1 VRDERDPGG
10 HVRVSSPRVS
20 RASERFELRDRL
32 GQGAFGVVWR
42 AYDRERRQLVALKQ
56 LRTLAPDALLRFKA
70 EFRALQDLDHPNVV
84 HFHELFEDE
93 GRWFFTMELV
103 EGVELLEW
111 VGVDAGERP
120 QTAVTQVKLGRAL
133 ARAEGTPPAIA
144 RASIAFRG
152 EASESGEGA
161 AMRPL
166 DEERVRRAFVQLAS
180 ALAGLHGQGL
190 VHRDVKPSNVRVTPE
205 GRVVLLDF
213 GLVAPVASDEAAIV
227 GTPAYMAPEQARGIA
242 VADADAYAFGVVL
255 YEALTGRLPFT
266 GTAMQ
271 LLLRKQT
278 EQPPRVR
285 SRVSEVSEDLD
296 ELVARL
302 LDPEP
307 SRRPT
312 LLEARRRLGLSSSRP
327 GTSPSPEPPFLGR
340 ERELDELRSVWAD
353 VRRATPARRGAFR
366 AALVEGESGVGKS
379 SLVDA
384 FTRELAEAGAHVLQ
398 GRCYE
403 RETVPYKAFDG
414 VVDALSTLLRKLDPR
429 AVEACLPARV
439 GLLPLVF
446 PVLGQVPAI
455 ALAPPPPIEGL
466 DVLQLRD
473 RALVA
478 LRELLVE
485 LARRE
490 SIVLVVD
497 DVQWSDEES
506 LRVLDELAF
515 ASPTPALLLIATVRP
530 IDRECPPSVALALRR
545 LVSREG
551 NLHVSL
557 RGLADDDARGLV
569 ERLLQ
574 LGEGVGLD
582 VDEITAQAQG
592 HPLFLAELV
601 RHVQRSM
608 LRGRRSRVD
617 LDEAL
622 RERVLDLPSALR
634 ELLSSVCLATRP
646 LTREVVF
653 DLAGGDDEGD
663 RAVKTLRVARLVRAA
678 RRGDESTLEP
688 FHDRVRS
695 AAVAV
700 LGDERA
706 RALHAKLAR
715 VIERRRP
722 DDAESLY
729 VHCRAAGERVR
740 AAEHALVAGR
750 RAAAAL
756 AFHRA
761 AQLLFDALEL
771 APNDATIDRARVRVE
786 LADALRNA
794 GRGAEAAAIYEAAVA
809 DAPTSEEARRLRLL
823 ATQTYLQS
831 GRLDTGMR
839 LAGEVLDAVGIR
851 LSDSRN
857 ASLASMLYHRARLRL
872 SRLEP
877 ATKPGRDDEVV
888 RLDTVATVGTVLSMV
903 DFIRGAEL
911 QARALRLA
919 LKVGD
924 RDRFVRALAT
934 EAAVTGC
941 TEEPP
946 MRRGSGMLAR
956 AEREA
961 EASGDPYLRA
971 FVALSWAS
979 AELAHYRFR
988 AAHDH
993 AAFADGLLREHCSG
1007 VPWELSTAHHLLGMT
1022 SWNLGLYRSLAER
1035 APRWVREARERSDLY
1050 GTTTITTS
1058 SAFAIAIAE
1067 DHPDEGIDAVRAAMA
1082 EWAQPPFQIQHYFE
1096 MQSLTDLEI
1105 YAGRGAA
1112 AHSRQVR
1119 DWPAFRR
1126 SLLPTMPAMRFM
1138 MLAARARAALARARE
1153 DASARDALV
1162 AAAAKDLKD
1171 ARRALSQP
1179 VNVAMADQIEAEIHA
1194 ARGDVERA
1202 KTTLVAALAGLRAH
1216 EMSGFAAAASLRLG
1230 VLRGDDDEVATAEQ
1244 ELREH
1249 GVRAPRKYAWL
1260 RGPGVW
1266 D

>member
-1 VRDERDPGG
+1 M
-10 HVRVSSPRVS
+10 
-20 RASERFELRDRL
+20 
-32 GQGAFGVVWR
+32 VWR

-70 EFRALQDLDHPNVV
+70 EFRALQDLNHPNVV

-111 VGVDAGERP
+111 VGITAAQHH
-120 QTAVTQVKLGRAL
+120 QTAVTEVKLGRAHSL
-133 ARAEGTPPAIA
+133 ARAEGTPPAID
-144 RASIAFRG
+144 RGSISLPG
-152 EASESGEGA
+152 SDSSGGTS
-161 AMRPL
+161 RVL
-166 DEERVRRAFVQLAS
+166 DEDRVRRAFLQLAS

-213 GLVAPVASDEAAIV
+213 GLVAPAASDEAAIV
-227 GTPAYMAPEQARGIA
+227 GTPAYMAPEQGRGVA
-242 VADADAYAFGVVL
+242 VGAEADAYAFGVVL
-255 YEALTGRLPFT
+255 YEALTGRLPLT

-271 LLLRKQT
+271 LLLRKQA
-278 EQPPRVR
+278 EIAPRVR
-285 SRVSEVSEDLD
+285 LRVSAVSEDLD
-296 ELVARL
+296 ALVAAL
-302 LDPEP
+302 LDPDAT
-307 SRRPT
+307 RRPT
-312 LLEARRRLGLSSSRP
+312 LLEARRRLGLASSRP
-327 GTSPSPEPPFLGR
+327 GTSATPEPPFLGR
-340 ERELDELRSVWAD
+340 ERELGAMRAVWAE
-353 VRRATPARRGAFR
+353 ARGGAFR
-366 AALVEGESGVGKS
+366 AALIEGESGVGKS

-384 FTRELAEAGAHVLQ
+384 FTRELAEAGAYVLQ

-414 VVDALSTLLRKLDPR
+414 VVDALSTLLRKLDQR
-429 AVEACLPARV
+429 TVEASLPARV

-466 DVLQLRD
+466 DGLQLRD

-478 LRELLVE
+478 LRELLVA
-485 LARRE
+485 LAQRVP
-490 SIVLVVD
+490 IVLVVD

-515 ASPTPALLLIATVRP
+515 ASPAPGLLLLATVRP
-530 IDRECPPSVALALRR
+530 IDRECPPTVAQALRR
-545 LVSREG
+545 LVAREG
-551 NLHVSL
+551 NLHLSL
-557 RGLADDDARGLV
+557 RGLADEDARGLV

-574 LGEGVGLD
+574 LGDGVGLD
-582 VDEITAQAQG
+582 IDEITAQAQG

-608 LRGRRSRVD
+608 LRGRRTRVD
-617 LDEAL
+617 LEEAL
-622 RERVLDLPSALR
+622 RERVLDLPAALR
-634 ELLSSVCLATRP
+634 ELLSSICLATRP
-646 LTREVVF
+646 LPREVVF
-653 DLAGGDDEGD
+653 ELAGGDDEGD
-663 RAVKTLRVARLVRAA
+663 RAVKTLRVARLVRAS

-688 FHDRVRS
+688 FHDRVRG

-700 LGDERA
+700 LGEERA
-706 RALHAKLAR
+706 RAMHANLAR

-729 VHCRAAGERVR
+729 VHCRAAGERAR

-750 RAAAAL
+750 RAATTL

-771 APNDATIDRARVRVE
+771 APSDAPIDRSRIRVE
-786 LADALRNA
+786 LADALRQA
-794 GRGAEAAAIYEAAVA
+794 GRGAEAAAIYETAVS
-809 DAPTSEEARRLRLL
+809 DARTPEEARRLRLL

-839 LAGEVLDAVGIR
+839 LAGEVLGDVGVR
-851 LSDSRN
+851 LPESRN
-857 ASLASMLYHRARLRL
+857 ATLASMLYHRARLRL
-872 SRLEP
+872 VRLEP
-877 ATKPGRDDEVV
+877 SASASVSQSNTAPSTSQSATSSSSQSASQSASPSSASPSRGSDDLA
-888 RLDTVATVGTVLSMV
+888 RLDIVATVGTVLSMV

-919 LKVGD
+919 LRVGD
-924 RDRFVRALAT
+924 RDRFLRALAT
-934 EAAVTGC
+934 EGATTGC

-946 MRRGSGMLAR
+946 MKRASAMLAR

-988 AAHDH
+988 EAHDH
-993 AAFADGLLREHCSG
+993 AALADGLLREHCNG

-1022 SWNLGLYRSLAER
+1022 SWNLGRYRSLAER

-1105 YAGRGAA
+1105 YAGRGVA
-1112 AHSRQVR
+1112 AHTRQVR

-1126 SLLPTMPAMRFM
+1126 SLLPTMPTMRFL
-1138 MLAARARAALARARE
+1138 MLSSRARSALARARE
-1153 DASARDALV
+1153 DASSRDVLV
-1162 AAAAKDLKD
+1162 AAAAKDLKV
-1171 ARRALSQP
+1171 ARGAMRQP

-1194 ARGDVERA
+1194 ARGDRARA
-1202 KTTLVAALAGLRAH
+1202 KALLTSAIAGLRAS
-1216 EMSGFAAAASLRLG
+1216 EMDGFAAAAMLRLG
-1230 VLRGDDDEVATAEQ
+1230 VLHEDEEEIAHAER
-1244 ELREH
+1244 ELAAL

-1260 RGPGVW
+1260 RGPGLW
-1266 D
+1266 E

>member
-1 VRDERDPGG
+1 
-10 HVRVSSPRVS
+10 VS
-20 RASERFELRDRL
+20 RATERFELRDRL

-70 EFRALQDLDHPNVV
+70 EFRALQDLHHPNVV

-111 VGVDAGERP
+111 VGVDARERP

-133 ARAEGTPPAIA
+133 ARAEGTPPAID
-144 RASIAFRG
+144 RASIAFGNG

-161 AMRPL
+161 ALRPL
-166 DEERVRRAFVQLAS
+166 DEDRVRRAFVQLAS
-180 ALAGLHGQGL
+180 ALGGLHGQGL

-278 EQPPRVR
+278 ELPPRVR
-285 SRVSEVSEDLD
+285 SRVPEVSEELD
-296 ELVARL
+296 ELVAQL

-312 LLEARRRLGLSSSRP
+312 LFEARRRLGLSSSRP

-340 ERELDELRSVWAD
+340 ERELDELRSIWAD
-353 VRRATPARRGAFR
+353 VRRTTPERPGAFR

-384 FTRELAEAGAHVLQ
+384 FTRELADMGAHVLQ

-429 AVEACLPARV
+429 TVEACLPARV

-515 ASPTPALLLIATVRP
+515 VAPTPALMLIATVRP
-530 IDRECPPSVALALRR
+530 IDRECPPSVAQALRQ
-545 LVSREG
+545 LVAREG

-574 LGEGVGLD
+574 LGEGAGLD

-608 LRGRRSRVD
+608 LRGRRTRVD

-646 LTREVVF
+646 LPREVVF

-771 APNDATIDRARVRVE
+771 APNDAALDRSRVRVE

-839 LAGEVLDAVGIR
+839 LAGEVLDAVGVR

-857 ASLASMLYHRARLRL
+857 ASLASMLYHRARLRFA
-872 SRLEP
+872 RLELP
-877 ATKPGRDDEVV
+877 TKPGRDDEVV

-919 LKVGD
+919 LKAGD
-924 RDRFVRALAT
+924 RERFVRALAT

-946 MRRGSGMLAR
+946 MRRGSAMLAR
-956 AEREA
+956 AEQEA

-1022 SWNLGLYRSLAER
+1022 SWNLGLYRTLAER
-1035 APRWVREARERSDLY
+1035 APRWVREARERSDFY

-1067 DHPDEGIDAVRAAMA
+1067 DHPEEGIDAVRAAMA

-1105 YAGRGAA
+1105 YAGRGEA
-1112 AHSRQVR
+1112 AHARHVR

-1153 DASARDALV
+1153 DTRARDTLV
-1162 AAAAKDLKD
+1162 AAAAKDIKD

-1179 VNVAMADQIEAEIHA
+1179 VNVAMADQIDAEIHA
-1194 ARGDVERA
+1194 ARGDTERA
-1202 KTTLVAALAGLRAH
+1202 KRTLVAAIAGLRAH
-1216 EMSGFAAAASLRLG
+1216 EMNGFAAAAALRLG
-1230 VLRGDDDEVATAEQ
+1230 VLRGDDPEVGAAET
-1244 ELREH
+1244 ELREL